1 MRLAERRSEKFT
13 YDDYITWS
21 DDERWE
27 LIDGVPYNMSPA
39 PSILHQEI
47 VSNLHYILK
56 HNLKGQ
62 PCRPFLAPTDVVL
75 SEVNVVQPDVFV
87 VCDKRKIREKN
98 IQGAPD
104 LIIEVLSPSTALKD
118 KREKKCLYA
127 KYNVK
132 EYIIIDPLEM
142 YAERFCIEENDKYS
156 GGDVFAPNETMKLF
170 SLNNM
175 EIVLP
180 DIFEGIE

>member
-87 VCDKRKIREKN
+87 VCDKRKIREKH
-98 IQGAPD
+98 
-104 LIIEVLSPSTALKD
+104 
-118 KREKKCLYA
+118 
-127 KYNVK
+127 
-132 EYIIIDPLEM
+132 
-142 YAERFCIEENDKYS
+142 
-156 GGDVFAPNETMKLF
+156 
-170 SLNNM
+170 NN
-175 EIVLP
+175 
-180 DIFEGIE
+180 